1 MIKLINA
8 MDTMLAV
15 QSKIN
20 LGDESG
26 SSGVGIINEQQKK
39 LFLDMKEIFRELIA
53 KTVKIQEKKKPK
65 KNC

>member
-1 MIKLINA
+1 MENRNTKKKMIKLINA

-26 SSGVGIINEQQKK
+26 SSGVGIINE
-39 LFLDMKEIFRELIA
+39 
-53 KTVKIQEKKKPK
+53 
-65 KNC
+65 